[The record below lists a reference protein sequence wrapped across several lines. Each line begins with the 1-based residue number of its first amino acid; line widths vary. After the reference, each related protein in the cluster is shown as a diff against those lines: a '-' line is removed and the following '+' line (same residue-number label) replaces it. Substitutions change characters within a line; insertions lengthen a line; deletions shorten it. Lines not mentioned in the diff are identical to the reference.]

1 MKIVCPFGRTY
12 NNTEY
17 GSVLLVKST
26 NPILGQL
33 KIFDD
38 RIISIILYGSVA
50 RGTDTPESDI
60 DVAVIVKSALSPL
73 EEDALSDAVVEMNLK
88 YDKVFSVID
97 IEADTIDKWG
107 DIIPFYKNVR
117 REGVVLWKTA

>member
-1 MKIVCPFGRTY
+1 M
-12 NNTEY
+12 
-17 GSVLLVKST
+17 VKST